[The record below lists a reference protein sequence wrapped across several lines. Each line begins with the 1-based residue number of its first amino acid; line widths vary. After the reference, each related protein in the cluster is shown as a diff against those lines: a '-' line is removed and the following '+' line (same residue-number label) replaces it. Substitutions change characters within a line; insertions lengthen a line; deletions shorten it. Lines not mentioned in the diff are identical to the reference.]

1 MYESTLSETKVSSK
15 TKEKSHLIEQLN
27 LQRVKE
33 FTNVSRL
40 VLAQGRMLK
49 KSSLAQAKNSMLK
62 FSKRLKY

>member
-49 KSSLAQAKNSMLK
+49 KSSLAQEKNSMLK